1 MSNEIIKVLDNLA
14 ERFGVAIDWTAQNVM
29 PYLQDLYGRIIDY
42 RIMQLSIMYIISI
55 LGLIISLA
63 LFVKNY
69 RDYNTVS
76 KNIEKLEKNKK
87 IVKLFWSGEH
97 RYEFSSNEPEMN
109 FAGMVLSAIAGF
121 LLTLSITSM
130 FVNTFEL
137 IEIINIPEK
146 YVLDMVQGMM

>member
-87 IVKLFWSGEH
+87 IVKLFWSGEY
-97 RYEFSSNEPEMN
+97 RYEFSSNEPEMT
-109 FAGMVLSAIAGF
+109 FAGMALSAIAGC

-130 FVNTFEL
+130 FVNTFEV

-146 YVLDMVQGMM
+146 YVLDMVQQMM